1 MRQTVIE
8 LRDKN
13 GLMPHNAAT
22 FKDAI
27 TGTREFI
34 RNLLADCPADIQ
46 VGAKSLA
53 QAFEPLDWLLE
64 DAVICDRIEEK
75 GGEA

>member
-1 MRQTVIE
+1 MKQMLIE
-8 LRDKN
+8 ISDPC
-13 GLMPHNAAT
+13 GVMPHNAAT

-34 RNLLADCPADIQ
+34 RNLLADCPPDIQ

-53 QAFEPLDWLLE
+53 QAFEPLNWLLE
-64 DAVICDRIEEK
+64 DAVITDRIEEK